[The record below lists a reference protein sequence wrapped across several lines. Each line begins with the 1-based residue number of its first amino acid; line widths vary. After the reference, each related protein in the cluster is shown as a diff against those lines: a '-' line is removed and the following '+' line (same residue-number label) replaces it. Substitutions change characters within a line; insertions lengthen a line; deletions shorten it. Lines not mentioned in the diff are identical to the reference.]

1 MGSFPETYNDPNR
14 LRIGSSGCT
23 VYRLAKLFR
32 SSYCAKVG
40 ERERER
46 ERESNHEKRNEGRGG
61 GGEETLPR
69 KPHDSIKRAMIC
81 LCFLFSSFVS
91 FTQYSGTRSETLV
104 TQATGFHVF
113 PLEISCRDF
122 SLSSPTSYLVS
133 SYEIPYCKGIVCNRA
148 GWNKNDS
155 HPPPRLSLS

>member
-14 LRIGSSGCT
+14 LRSKQ
-23 VYRLAKLFR
+23 RLYSTQASKAFPIELLR
-32 SSYCAKVG
+32 ESW
-40 ERERER
+40 REREN
-46 ERESNHEKRNEGRGG
+46 NHEKRNEGRGG

-69 KPHDSIKRAMIC
+69 KPLDSIKRAMIC

-122 SLSSPTSYLVS
+122 SLSSPTSFLVS